1 MNMNMNIHAYIHTC
15 TCMHIHI
22 YKYVY
27 IYIHICVY
35 IHICMYI
42 HTHNHT
48 YIHTYIH
55 AHAHAHAHAHIH
67 THMHIHTHLRSTSV
81 RTRHSRHRPPVA
93 GYFTQGRGLAP
104 RPSGSPRLVLNPG
117 ATRDALALGRG
128 RSPRE
133 VLASASFPASAAMN
147 GYRDA
152 LLARPLLV
160 AGLCLRARLR

>member
-1 MNMNMNIHAYIHTC
+1 MKQYSNAKSLYRIVNIEID
-15 TCMHIHI
+15 
-22 YKYVY
+22 VRS
-27 IYIHICVY
+27 CVHHNVDNQFS
-35 IHICMYI
+35 IKN
-42 HTHNHT
+42 TH
-48 YIHTYIH
+48 
-55 AHAHAHAHAHIH
+55 
-67 THMHIHTHLRSTSV
+67 
-81 RTRHSRHRPPVA
+81 VA

-160 AGLCLRARLR
+160 AGLCLSVRFR

>member
-35 IHICMYI
+35 IHIYMYI

-48 YIHTYIH
+48 YIHTYI
-55 AHAHAHAHAHIH
+55 HAHAHAHAHIH